1 MTFNSPRRQFL
12 KVSSAIAG
20 AGILQACT
28 SPQQPSVK
36 PTSPGKHPRPRPN
49 VAGASMRLIA
59 PSGFMTTEAQSQRA
73 LTLLTQAGFNLS
85 NQSSLYRRYQRFAG
99 TDAQRIADL
108 QDIASGR
115 VKAPDCLMA
124 ARGGY
129 GAIRLLPHIDFA
141 KLADKLREQDT
152 LFIGY
157 SDVTA
162 LQVALFAKGQYMS
175 FAGPMAYSDFGSSN
189 LSIPAMEGFIT
200 GTTEASFTI
209 DVPRIQAQS
218 VRTEGILWGG
228 NLSVLASLAGT
239 EYMPNVPGGILFLE
253 DTSEQPYRIER
264 MLQTLHLSGALK
276 NQSAI
281 ILGDFNMGKIVDT
294 YDSSY
299 TLSTVAE
306 YISKLTKTPVLT
318 GFPFGH
324 VRNKATFPLGA
335 RVQVRDFGSGY
346 QVVFNDKNMPRLDA
360 KALNLAAL
368 LPPPP
373 EVNVLEMFGG
383 ENGLM
388 SEDGL

>member
-1 MTFNSPRRQFL
+1 MTFSPPRRQFL
-12 KVSSAIAG
+12 KVSSAVAG

-28 SPQQPSVK
+28 SPQQPGVK
-36 PTSPGKHPRPRPN
+36 PTTPGKRPPLRPN
-49 VAGASMRLIA
+49 VSGASMRIIA
-59 PSGFMTTEAQSQRA
+59 PSGFMSNEGQSQRA
-73 LTLLTQAGFNLS
+73 INLLTQAGFNLS

-99 TDAQRIADL
+99 SDAQRAADL

-141 KLADKLREQDT
+141 KLADKLRENDT

-162 LQVALFAKGQYMS
+162 LQMALLAKGHYMS

-189 LSIPAMEGFIT
+189 LSVDAMERFIK
-200 GTTEASFTI
+200 GTTEPTFTI

-218 VRTEGILWGG
+218 VRTDGVLWGG

-239 EYMPNVPGGILFLE
+239 EYMPNIPGGILFLE

-306 YISKLTKTPVLT
+306 YISKLTKIPVLT

-335 RVQVRDFGSGY
+335 RVQIRDSGSGF
-346 QVVFNDKNMPRLDA
+346 QVVFNDKNMPRLNA
-360 KALNLAAL
+360 NALNLAAL

-373 EVNVLEMFGG
+373 ETNILEMFSG